1 MQINLK
7 VLGGGLLSTGPLL
20 IQFGG
25 AQAAWW
31 IGVCCVVV
39 GPLMMAVETKPQK
52 AKRKSKIKP

>member
-1 MQINLK
+1 MTINHK

-39 GPLMMAVETKPQK
+39 GPLLMAVETERRPKRR
-52 AKRKSKIKP
+52 KRKPKL